1 MSKQRSRGQ
10 MLRESEGVPMRSHR
24 VVPILAACSAALAL
38 VLVIGSQGAGA
49 AKQATGVGSA
59 SKALLYSSDGMRPD
73 LMAKYAD
80 AGAMPTYAALRAAGV
95 RGDNGLVQGFPPNTG
110 VGWYTLAT
118 GTWPGEHGSTNNTFH
133 RVGEGNFNNR
143 TSFSGAGVLQAD
155 TIAGAAER
163 AGKKVAQV
171 EWVGGAQAGI
181 SGPTVDFANFFS
193 TRGVLTTPAVPDE
206 QAGAAAF
213 GISYQVASFA
223 AATGWTNVPT
233 GDPAAPAMQTQ
244 LTVASTFASQ
254 NPTRLYDIYAYD
266 SVIDGTAAY
275 NHVLLVRTAAAKDGA
290 QASAD
295 LASGDFKEIK
305 LTGADGLVGAR
316 AGQTAGFYTKL
327 ITIAPDLS
335 SFKLYFTS
343 VERLIATCSTAACN
357 ALPAGG
363 VGENRLEKYLADN
376 LPTAVSADFAPLEA
390 RIIDEETYV
399 QQGRDLEAAYGE
411 AVLEYIL
418 GTLQPDTQLAL
429 VGYPVTDEF
438 SHQFMGLVT
447 PADMDGAPNPYYDDV
462 NGDGVKDNRLA
473 IREGYIR
480 SAYHEADAK
489 LAMARANMGGNPT
502 TFAGSDHGFGAQWYA
517 INAPKILSDAG
528 LQAPEQPSN
537 CRAAATTNLAKAG

>member
-1 MSKQRSRGQ
+1 
-10 MLRESEGVPMRSHR
+10 
-24 VVPILAACSAALAL
+24 
-38 VLVIGSQGAGA
+38 
-49 AKQATGVGSA
+49 
-59 SKALLYSSDGMRPD
+59 
-73 LMAKYAD
+73 
-80 AGAMPTYAALRAAGV
+80 
-95 RGDNGLVQGFPPNTG
+95 
-110 VGWYTLAT
+110 T
-118 GTWPGEHGSTNNTFH
+118 GTYPGEHGSTNNTFH

-181 SGPTVDFANFFS
+181 AGPTVDFANFFS

-266 SVIDGTAAY
+266 SVVNGIPAY
-275 NHVLLVRTAAAKDGA
+275 DHVLLVRTAAAKDGA

-363 VGENRLEKYLADN
+363 AGENRLEKYLADN
-376 LPTAVSADFAPLEA
+376 LPTAVAADFAPLEA

-411 AVLEYIL
+411 AVLDYIL

-447 PADMDGAPNPYYDDV
+447 PTDMDGAANPYYDDV
-462 NGDGVKDNRLA
+462 NGDGVKDSRLA

-480 SAYHEADAK
+480 SAYHDADAK
-489 LAMARANMGGNPT
+489 LARARQWLGGSPT
-502 TFAGSDHGFGAQWYA
+502 TIAGSDHGFGAQWYA
-517 INAPKILSDAG
+517 INAGKVLSDAG
-528 LQAPEQPSN
+528 LQSPEQPTN
-537 CRAAATTNLAKAG
+537 CRAAATTNKAKACWAGGTAQIYVNLAGRDPGGTVPADQYETVRNQIITAFQNLTDPANPGKQVILKILKKEDLRNVDGSDSLHPSR